1 MSDKIFYIIH
11 CGNLYYGK
19 IRHFLG
25 REYVFELIVETD
37 FSAAHNLREYKG
49 QCERLHGHNWKVQ
62 VVLKAENLNNSGMVM
77 DFREVKI
84 ILEEILSTF
93 DHAYLNELPAFKV
106 LNPTT
111 ENLSRLLYHELRG
124 KLPAGVMVS
133 RVTTWESDRCGAVYF
148 E

>member
-1 MSDKIFYIIH
+1 M
-11 CGNLYYGK
+11 YYGK
-19 IRHFLG
+19 TRHLFG
-25 REYVFELIVETD
+25 VEYMFELMVETD

-62 VVLKAENLNNSGMVM
+62 VVLKAENLNKLGMVM
-77 DFREVKI
+77 DFREAKTILGEI
-84 ILEEILSTF
+84 INTF

-111 ENLSRLLYHELRG
+111 ENLSQLLYHELKS
-124 KLPAGVMVS
+124 KLPAGVMVG